1 MGAAALRIIVFSDT
15 HGHFSAMH
23 KIFKRNSSADCFI
36 FLGDGLEDLEEI
48 KKLYPDK
55 HILCVSGNCD
65 FGAEYP
71 SADVA
76 VVGGIKIFF
85 THGHRYDVR
94 FTTAKIWYKSRE
106 LGAKI
111 ALFGHTH
118 CRHYDFLDG
127 VHILNPGSAAQPRD
141 GLPPSYAF
149 IDITPGGIMCA
160 HVDL

>member
-1 MGAAALRIIVFSDT
+1 MRIIVFSDT

-23 KIFKRNSSADCFI
+23 KIFKRNSSVEHFI
-36 FLGDGLEDLEEI
+36 FLGDGLDDLEHI
-48 KKLYPDK
+48 RRLYPEK
-55 HILCVSGNCD
+55 QILCVSGNCD

-76 VVGGIKIFF
+76 VIGGIKIFF

-94 FTTAKIWYKSRE
+94 FTNAKVRMKAME

-111 ALFGHTH
+111 ALYGHTH
-118 CRHYDFLDG
+118 CRYYEYLDG
-127 VHILNPGSAAQPRD
+127 IHMLNPGSASQPRD

-149 IDITPGGIMCA
+149 IDITPKGIMCA

>member
-1 MGAAALRIIVFSDT
+1 MRIIVFSDT

-36 FLGDGLEDLEEI
+36 FLGDGLDDLEEI
-48 KKLYPDK
+48 KELYPDK
-55 HILCVSGNCD
+55 QILCVSGNCD

-76 VVGGIKIFF
+76 VIGGIKIFF

-94 FTTAKIWYKSRE
+94 FTNAKVRLKAME

-111 ALFGHTH
+111 ALYGHTH
-118 CRHYDFLDG
+118 CRYYEYLDG
-127 VHILNPGSAAQPRD
+127 IHILNPGSAAQPRD
-141 GLPPSYAF
+141 GLPPCYAF
-149 IDITPGGIMCA
+149 IDITPKGIMCA